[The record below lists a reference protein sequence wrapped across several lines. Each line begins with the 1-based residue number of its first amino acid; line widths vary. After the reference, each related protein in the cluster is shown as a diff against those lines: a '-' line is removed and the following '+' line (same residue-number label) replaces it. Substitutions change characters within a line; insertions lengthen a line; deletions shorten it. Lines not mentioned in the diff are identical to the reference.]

1 MPINFAC
8 PYCSSMLEISE
19 ALTGETAQC
28 SGCRGLVVVPG
39 GARASTAK
47 IGGVPVATNPTFRCP
62 YCGSNALPVVRKKVS
77 TAGWAVFI
85 ALLFVC
91 FLFAPLALSIREDRT
106 YCRSCGLG
114 LG

>member
-8 PYCSSMLEISE
+8 PHCSSMLEISE

-28 SGCRGLVVVPG
+28 SGCRGLIVVPG
-39 GARASTAK
+39 SPRTSTIRAGGAQLAST
-47 IGGVPVATNPTFRCP
+47 PTFHCRF
-62 YCGSNALPVVRKKVS
+62 CGSSSLPVVRKKVS

-91 FLFAPLALSIREDRT
+91 FLFAPLALFIREDRT
-106 YCRSCGLG
+106 YCRDCGIELK
-114 LG
+114 